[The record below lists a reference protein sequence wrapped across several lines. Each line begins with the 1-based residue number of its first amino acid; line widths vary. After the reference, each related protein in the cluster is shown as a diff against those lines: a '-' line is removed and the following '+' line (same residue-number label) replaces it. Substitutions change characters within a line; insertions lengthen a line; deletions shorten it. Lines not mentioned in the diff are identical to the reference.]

1 MTDQNEAARRAMDE
15 DSVALRLLA
24 KDAEIERLRG
34 LLRGVLL
41 TPIPELERHTID
53 TQDEIINE
61 LRDDIKRLRE
71 LVEASKEDR
80 KAIDELVDEN
90 LRLREL
96 LKDVV
101 GDVVQA
107 ADWERLMEEIEKE
120 VGDG

>member
-1 MTDQNEAARRAMDE
+1 MSDQDQAARRAMDE

-24 KDAEIERLRG
+24 KDAE
-34 LLRGVLL
+34 
-41 TPIPELERHTID
+41 
-53 TQDEIINE
+53 
-61 LRDDIKRLRE
+61 IKRLRE

-96 LKDVV
+96 LKGVI

-107 ADWERLMEEIEKE
+107 ADWEHLLDEIKRE
-120 VGDG
+120 VGDE